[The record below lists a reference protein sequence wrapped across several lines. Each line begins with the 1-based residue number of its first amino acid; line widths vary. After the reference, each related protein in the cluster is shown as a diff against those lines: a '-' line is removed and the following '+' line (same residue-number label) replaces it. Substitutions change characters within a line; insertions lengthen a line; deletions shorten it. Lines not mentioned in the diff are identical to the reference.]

1 MNKIVYI
8 LVLLLSG
15 RLFSQEKDKNLYNG
29 NQSFAQKSQT
39 NAEADYRV
47 TESKKSPKKAVA
59 GYNLGNSIYR
69 QNQHGEAQIK
79 YIQALETA
87 KTKVEKHRIYHNLG
101 NTFMLDKNYEAA
113 AEAYKNALR
122 NNPFDEETRYN
133 YALAK
138 KKKKENPPPKNDKKD
153 NKGKGGQDK
162 KPQPE
167 NNKNDKENKND
178 TNKEGDKDKNKGDGD
193 KKEDEKDEMK
203 EAIDTIEALRNELNE
218 VNLLNAKLLYVNK
231 IFKAK
236 NLTESQKLK
245 VIASFDKATT
255 PKQAKE
261 LFESI
266 QNSEIGAKKEIVKE
280 SLGFASKAAGI
291 APKKV
296 IVESNDVISRM
307 QKLANIK

>member
-15 RLFSQEKDKNLYNG
+15 MLFSQEKDKNLYNG
-29 NQSFAQKSQT
+29 NQSFAQKSYT
-39 NAEADYRV
+39 NAEVDYRV

-153 NKGKGGQDK
+153 NKGGGGK
-162 KPQPE
+162 NNKPQPE
-167 NNKNDKENKND
+167 NKDGKNNKGNDKKDSDKDNQKNQ
-178 TNKEGDKDKNKGDGD
+178 NKEGDKQKDKGNGD
-193 KKEDEKDEMK
+193 KKEDKNESPKPSGADKQRIDNILDAVNNAEKKVQDKVNAKKVKARPVSNEKDW
-203 EAIDTIEALRNELNE
+203 
-218 VNLLNAKLLYVNK
+218 
-231 IFKAK
+231 
-236 NLTESQKLK
+236 
-245 VIASFDKATT
+245 
-255 PKQAKE
+255 
-261 LFESI
+261 
-266 QNSEIGAKKEIVKE
+266 
-280 SLGFASKAAGI
+280 
-291 APKKV
+291 
-296 IVESNDVISRM
+296 
-307 QKLANIK
+307 